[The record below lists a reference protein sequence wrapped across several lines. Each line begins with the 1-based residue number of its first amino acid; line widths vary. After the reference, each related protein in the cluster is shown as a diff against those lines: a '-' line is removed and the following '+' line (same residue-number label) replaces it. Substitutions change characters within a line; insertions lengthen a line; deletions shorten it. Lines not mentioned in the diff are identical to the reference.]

1 MQQSI
6 TNLELLTKLNILKF
20 NIIIIKPFKIF
31 EEVEAIVVTMSSAN
45 DVLKA
50 RYTSIA
56 VLLFFGRGTT
66 SILKL

>member
-6 TNLELLTKLNILKF
+6 TNLELLTKLKILKF
-20 NIIIIKPFKIF
+20 IIITKPFKIF